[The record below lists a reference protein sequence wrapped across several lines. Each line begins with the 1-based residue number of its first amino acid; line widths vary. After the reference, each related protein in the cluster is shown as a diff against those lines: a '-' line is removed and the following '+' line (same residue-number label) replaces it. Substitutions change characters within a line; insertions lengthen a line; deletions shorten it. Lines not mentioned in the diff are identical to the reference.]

1 MLPHKQGLLEISQ
14 NLTVSKYHLAYL
26 NTKIKQEFIL
36 EFESLGRGLRE
47 LLHEGLTE
55 FSEKDKN
62 QFHSTIENLIE

>member
-55 FSEKDKN
+55 FSQKDKN